1 MLEMNCRFGGQYPFF
16 HNAGVNFP
24 KQIIA
29 WINGELTNVDY
40 TTPTIGVISYKD
52 LVPVVIK

>member
-1 MLEMNCRFGGQYPFF
+1 MNCRFGGQYPFF